1 MDAVMGHPRMDR
13 LLEFSWSWRDSIALF
28 YKSVMNKNA
37 LEVMSF
43 DEQDKVKKMVA
54 HYT

>member
-1 MDAVMGHPRMDR
+1 MGLQAKLNFHFE
-13 LLEFSWSWRDSIALF
+13 LYEVTLGVNSIALF

-37 LEVMSF
+37 IEVMSF
-43 DEQDKVKKMVA
+43 DEQGKVNKMVA